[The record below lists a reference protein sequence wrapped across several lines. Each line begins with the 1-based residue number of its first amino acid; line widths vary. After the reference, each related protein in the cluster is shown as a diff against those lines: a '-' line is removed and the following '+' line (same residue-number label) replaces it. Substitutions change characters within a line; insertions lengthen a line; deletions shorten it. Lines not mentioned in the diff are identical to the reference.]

1 MVLWDFETRGVA
13 KELQGG
19 HNGEVTALSW
29 AHNGRILATVDADA
43 LLLWDVLSG
52 NVLRQVKLPGAGV
65 RSSLVYTHVL
75 RLQMYS
81 ARTRARGRRM
91 AAM

>member
-19 HNGEVTALSW
+19 HAGEVTALSW
-29 AHNGRILATVDADA
+29 AHNGRTLATVDADA
-43 LLLWDVLSG
+43 LLLWDVLSA
-52 NVLRQVKLPGAGV
+52 NVLRRVKLPGAGV
-65 RSSLVYTHVL
+65 RSSLVYTRVL
-75 RLQMYS
+75 PQPMYS
-81 ARTRARGRRM
+81 ARARARGRRM